1 MTVETAAHIDAVA
14 LESER
19 FARAARG
26 PLDARVPSCPDWAL
40 GDLVWHLASVQWVWA
55 EVVGKRA
62 LEREPIG
69 QPEDRPDEELVPWF
83 DEVSDRLVSALRSTD
98 PTVRVWSWADGQQ
111 DVAWVARRQAHEA
124 AVHRWDAQGALG
136 TPEPIASDLAA
147 DGMAEFFD
155 WMLTSEDATG
165 FDGVVRVR
173 LTPTDHG
180 EARTVEVAEGRIDP
194 SAEATPDVTVRGTA
208 SDLLLLLWR
217 RVTADSVAVEGDRAA
232 LDRFLAVADLT

>member
-1 MTVETAAHIDAVA
+1 METAAHIDAIA

-26 PLDARVPSCPDWAL
+26 PFDVPVPSCPEWTL

-55 EVVGKRA
+55 EVVKRLA

-69 QPEDRPDEELVPWF
+69 QPEDRPDEELAAWF
-83 DEVSDRLVSALRSTD
+83 DDVSAGLLEALRSTEPD
-98 PTVRVWSWADGQQ
+98 VRVWSWAGGQQ

-136 TPEPIASDLAA
+136 SPDPIASDLAV
-147 DGMAEFFD
+147 DGIAEFFD
-155 WMLTSEDATG
+155 WMLTSEDANG
-165 FDGVVRVR
+165 FEGVARVR
-173 LTPTDHG
+173 LAPTDADA
-180 EARTVEVAEGRIDP
+180 ARTIEVTDGRIDP
-194 SAEATPDVTVRGTA
+194 TAGTEPDVTVAGTA

-217 RVTADSVAVEGDRAA
+217 RVSPDAVSIEGDRTA
-232 LDRFLAVADLT
+232 LDRFLTVADLT